1 MNKNYMNNPKEDY
14 ELKIKPRPSEI
25 VSIKIPLDT
34 LANLKIIAQNRNM
47 SLESLIKFYIGKN
60 LREDISQ
67 EFSAKLFNS
76 TLKVLSKYISS
87 ESQRE
92 EIINEIK
99 SELR

>member
-1 MNKNYMNNPKEDY
+1 MNNPNEDFT
-14 ELKIKPRPSEI
+14 LKIKPRPSEI

-34 LANLKIIAQNRNM
+34 LANLEMIAQNRNL
-47 SLESLIKFYIGKN
+47 SVESLIKFYIGKN

-67 EFSAKLFNS
+67 EFSEKLFNS

-92 EIINEIK
+92 KIINEIK
-99 SELR
+99 SQL

>member
-1 MNKNYMNNPKEDY
+1 MNNPNEDFT
-14 ELKIKPRPSEI
+14 LKIKPRSSEI

-34 LANLKIIAQNRNM
+34 FENLEIIAQNRNM
-47 SLESLIKFYIGKN
+47 SVESLIKFYIGKN

-92 EIINEIK
+92 KIMNEIK
-99 SELR
+99 SQL

>member
-1 MNKNYMNNPKEDY
+1 MNNHKENSQ
-14 ELKIKPRPSEI
+14 LKIKPRPSEI

-34 LANLKIIAQNRNM
+34 LDNLKRIAQNRNM

-67 EFSAKLFNS
+67 EFSTKLFNS
-76 TLKVLSKYISS
+76 TLKVLSKYIPS

-99 SELR
+99 SEIQ

>member
-1 MNKNYMNNPKEDY
+1 MNNNNENS

-34 LANLKIIAQNRNM
+34 LENLKKIAQNRNM

-67 EFSAKLFNS
+67 EFSAKLYNS
-76 TLKVLSKYISS
+76 TIKVLSKYISS
-87 ESQRE
+87 ESERE
-92 EIINEIK
+92 DIINEIK
-99 SELR
+99 SEIQ